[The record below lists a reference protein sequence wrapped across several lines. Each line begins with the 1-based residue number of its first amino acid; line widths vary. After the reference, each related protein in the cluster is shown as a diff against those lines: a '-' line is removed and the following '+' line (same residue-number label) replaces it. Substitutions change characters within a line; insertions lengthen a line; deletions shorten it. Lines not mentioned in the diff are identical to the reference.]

1 MVSFTFTFYFYFP
14 FQFQNRD
21 QESWQDQERF
31 HSLSL
36 FISNS
41 FSISKYAPLSR
52 EVSFSFTFYFH
63 FPFQFQN
70 RDQDQ
75 ERFLSLSFF
84 CFHFSSI
91 SDSNFYF
98 LFTFFSD
105 HWILAIL
112 RQLVSLTHIKR
123 KECGFIVGWDS
134 LAPKISFLLI
144 FCPSNDLVQVWSQS
158 DLGTCQ
164 TQVSSSHYDLLC
176 QSSQTKITKSF
187 LFYIFLAFINIVI
200 RAQQVGVCQY

>member
-1 MVSFTFTFYFYFP
+1 MHHY
-14 FQFQNRD
+14 
-21 QESWQDQERF
+21 QERF
-31 HSLSL
+31 RSVSL
-36 FISNS
+36 FIS
-41 FSISKYAPLSR
+41 
-52 EVSFSFTFYFH
+52 TFLFNFKIGTKIKKGFFH
-63 FPFQFQN
+63 FH
-70 RDQDQ
+70 
-75 ERFLSLSFF
+75 FF
-84 CFHFSSI
+84 YFHFSSI

-164 TQVSSSHYDLLC
+164 TQVSSSHYDLLS